1 MVLTQLLLS
10 VRMHSM
16 LREATIDANI
26 YLVCVLPFA
35 GWWRRRERSGWATH
49 TGFFSSAAARHAT
62 STPVRGPQGGSA
74 GMLLPHLQVLQVL
87 HQTMRLNVRA
97 HNYKAF
103 LHYANSAN
111 NSQLKG
117 RGRIGV
123 ETHLHCWVKAVSTL
137 SNWMDTW
144 IWPHQ
149 LCLNLYWVEAILI
162 CLNFISPPSTWIVEC
177 ATEFCQVSELGR

>member
-123 ETHLHCWVKAVSTL
+123 ETHC
-137 SNWMDTW
+137 
-144 IWPHQ
+144 
-149 LCLNLYWVEAILI
+149 
-162 CLNFISPPSTWIVEC
+162 IVEWKPLVLS
-177 ATEFCQVSELGR
+177 ATEWIHEYDHISSVWISIGWKQFWSVWISSALLVPE

>member
-35 GWWRRRERSGWATH
+35 GWWRRRESGWATY

-62 STPVRGPQGGSA
+62 STPVRGAQGGSA

-149 LCLNLYWVEAILI
+149 LCLNLYWVQAILI

>member
-1 MVLTQLLLS
+1 MRASICWLWEEGG
-10 VRMHSM
+10 VRGVAEQ
-16 LREATIDANI
+16 RD
-26 YLVCVLPFA
+26 
-35 GWWRRRERSGWATH
+35 TH

-117 RGRIGV
+117 RGRICD
-123 ETHLHCWVKAVSTL
+123 EMHLHC
-137 SNWMDTW
+137 
-144 IWPHQ
+144 
-149 LCLNLYWVEAILI
+149 
-162 CLNFISPPSTWIVEC
+162 
-177 ATEFCQVSELGR
+177 